1 MRGAII
7 FLMLFVAARANAG
20 ELTAQ
25 QLLLYCSE
33 KRDSPADLSCNAYV
47 SGFAEGLLIG
57 KLMSEGGLGFCPPPQ
72 GLSGLQVR
80 LIVENWMRQHPKALN
95 ESAGKASMAA
105 LITAYPCPVKNSN

>member
-1 MRGAII
+1 MRGRFI
-7 FLMLFVAARANAG
+7 FLMLFAAARADAD

-33 KRDSPADLSCNAYV
+33 KSASPADISCTAYV

-57 KLMSEGGLGFCPPPQ
+57 KLMSEGGLGFCPPQ
-72 GLSGLQVR
+72 DLSALQVR

-95 ESAGKASMAA
+95 EPARKAAMAA
-105 LITAYPCPVKNSN
+105 LFTAYPCPTKNSN